1 MKFAFILYMLLAIVA
16 IDPSKIG
23 KVNSAKAEARK
34 AYNSGNYKEAIERY
48 TYIID
53 SLGVNED
60 ELALNLANSYFQ
72 INDTTSAIGVYQ
84 SIAGSEKPRIRS
96 NAQHQLGVLNH
107 RQGKYEEAL
116 ANFKSAIKAD
126 ANNTSARYNY
136 EMLKKKLDEEKK
148 KEDQKNNKPK
158 EPSEY
163 AKKLKAQAEKLSA
176 QFKFRDAQDLML
188 EGAKKDPSVMYYSD
202 FIERLKN
209 VVVINKQ

>member
-1 MKFAFILYMLLAIVA
+1 MKLVFIYVVLAVVA
-16 IDPSKIG
+16 IDPAKIG

-34 AYNSGNYKEAIERY
+34 AYNSGNYKLAIERY

-72 INDTTSAIGVYQ
+72 ISDTTSAFGVYQ

-96 NAQHQLGVLNH
+96 NAQQQLGILNH

-116 ANFKSAIKAD
+116 ANFKQAIKAD
-126 ANNTSARYNY
+126 ANNKDARYNY

-148 KEDQKNNKPK
+148 KDQKNNNTPK

-163 AKKLKAQAEKLSA
+163 AKKLKAQAEG
-176 QFKFRDAQDLML
+176 FV
-188 EGAKKDPSVMYYSD
+188 GAV
-202 FIERLKN
+202 
-209 VVVINKQ
+209 

>member
-1 MKFAFILYMLLAIVA
+1 MFRPLEYEAWCCLYITFALLYR
-16 IDPSKIG
+16 SK
-23 KVNSAKAEARK
+23 SEAKK
-34 AYNSGNYKEAIERY
+34 AYNAGDYKTAIERY

-60 ELALNLANSYFQ
+60 EIALNLANSYFQ
-72 INDTTSAIGVYQ
+72 INDTASAIGVYQ
-84 SIAGSEKPRIRS
+84 SIAGSVKPRVRS

-116 ANFKSAIKAD
+116 QNFKQAIKAD
-126 ANNTSARYNY
+126 ANNTDARYNY
-136 EMLKKKLDEEKK
+136 EMLKKKLEEQKK
-148 KEDQKNNKPK
+148 KEEQNNNRPK

-176 QFKFRDAQDLML
+176 SFKFREAQDLML
-188 EGAKKDPSVMYYSD
+188 DGAKKDPSVMYYSD

-209 VVVINKQ
+209 VVVINKK